1 MNPDFQTYP
10 YLFSRSI
17 ETERLITL
25 MPKSSTLS
33 PTLAKTTCRT
43 RFLRGMKELLKS
55 RKIQNRVPSKKNS
68 SKVMKNSEMLCFPA
82 SLRIS
87 RQPLDSEVPVNQ
99 CNLYKNEYVQ
109 QVAFDDYKCGLMET
123 EKQLKTAVK

>member
-43 RFLRGMKELLKS
+43 RSLRRMKEILKS
-55 RKIQNRVPSKKNS
+55 RKIQKRVPSKKNS
-68 SKVMKNSEMLCFPA
+68 SKVMKNSEMPA
-82 SLRIS
+82 S
-87 RQPLDSEVPVNQ
+87 
-99 CNLYKNEYVQ
+99 Q
-109 QVAFDDYKCGLMET
+109 QVLGFPGDPWIVRSQSTSAAYTKMNMYKWLLMT
-123 EKQLKTAVK
+123 TNVG